1 MTRPVRLSS
10 SLADDIDAQLDEPRT
25 ADFWT
30 HDVVAAVALLSKPE
44 LWDSLPVHGGGRRLP
59 VAGITVGAF
68 HLFVARDELDARPD
82 ALVVYAIDIWPDGFP
97 D

>member
-44 LWDSLPVHGGGRRLP
+44 LWDSLPVMGADADLLWLELRLERSISLLL
-59 VAGITVGAF
+59 ATN
-68 HLFVARDELDARPD
+68 
-82 ALVVYAIDIWPDGFP
+82 
-97 D
+97 